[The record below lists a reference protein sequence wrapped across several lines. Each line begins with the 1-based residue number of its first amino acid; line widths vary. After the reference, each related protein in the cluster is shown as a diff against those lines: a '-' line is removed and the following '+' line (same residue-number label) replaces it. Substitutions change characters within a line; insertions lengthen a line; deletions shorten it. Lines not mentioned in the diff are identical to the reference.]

1 MCERR
6 QRRNELQGVAPRSLA
21 RTWLAGWW
29 HALDT
34 APVTSTTGEEGMH
47 IRSRLRSVGACIVGF
62 GTAAVMLASPAL
74 AASGQQTV
82 RESFDPTGDVF
93 TCMQGD
99 LTITGGTVYEVLH
112 FGEDARGIFHY
123 TSTITVKGV
132 TATDANGN
140 QYFITGA
147 LRFGGK
153 AVSENE
159 NLLETDTSHFV
170 IHNASGGV
178 YAQVQV
184 VDHFS
189 LNGRSFTF
197 DIGGCETPND

>member
-1 MCERR
+1 M
-6 QRRNELQGVAPRSLA
+6 Q
-21 RTWLAGWW
+21 
-29 HALDT
+29 
-34 APVTSTTGEEGMH
+34 
-47 IRSRLRSVGACIVGF
+47 IRSRLRSVGAGIVGVAA
-62 GTAAVMLASPAL
+62 AAVLLASPAL

-82 RESFDPTGDVF
+82 RESFDATGAVF
-93 TCMQGD
+93 TCGQGD
-99 LTITGGTVYEVLH
+99 ITVTGGTAYQVMH
-112 FGEDARGIFHY
+112 FGQDARGIFHY
-123 TSTITVKGV
+123 TGTITVKGI

-147 LRFGGK
+147 AWFGGK
-153 AVSENE
+153 AVSENQ
-159 NLLETDTSHFV
+159 NLVATDTSHFV

-178 YAQVQV
+178 YGKVQV